1 MKLPLIAI
9 AAIGVALCGC
19 TNAGKGAQSDSVGAG
34 AGLDTAATEQLDY
47 LRPAAPR
54 FHSADDV
61 ARYIRENRFAA
72 PDGAAFSATAPIEVL
87 DFNTNEANVT
97 IAGTAYFVAVD
108 DLSGGIMRLSD
119 MKLYDCLQ

>member
-1 MKLPLIAI
+1 MKLPLIAV

-19 TNAGKGAQSDSVGAG
+19 TNAGKGAQNGSDNDGADTVG
-34 AGLDTAATEQLDY
+34 TEQLDY

-54 FHSADDV
+54 FRSADDV

-72 PDGAAFSATAPIEVL
+72 PDGAAFSATGPIEVL

>member
-1 MKLPLIAI
+1 MKLPLIAV

-19 TNAGKGAQSDSVGAG
+19 TNAGKGDQNGSDNDGADTVG
-34 AGLDTAATEQLDY
+34 TEQLDY

-54 FHSADDV
+54 FRSADDV

-72 PDGAAFSATAPIEVL
+72 PDGAAFSATGPIEVL